1 LDRKGS
7 LFGYD
12 RNEYRTGIEIDPEG
26 VSELKKLGKDFAVA
40 VGKLIRA
47 CAHFAA
53 FIPV

>member
-1 LDRKGS
+1 MDRKGS